1 MAKAMRVR
9 DRQVKAISIAIQAG
23 VPICVIGAPGTGKT
37 KTENAI
43 AAGLNRKNYTVIAG
57 LREPSDFAG
66 LPVIIN
72 GEVHMAAPQ
81 WAKDAARNK
90 GIVFF
95 DEITCTSPRTQAA
108 MLRVVNE
115 NVCGDQDMTG
125 VSFVLAGNP
134 ADQAAGGYD
143 LTGPMANRLC
153 WMTWETDHDSWCEG
167 MMSGFTMPALPRLPE
182 NWEDQ
187 IPQTRAWVSGF
198 IHSFPQKQ
206 LILPENEAGWGGPWP
221 SPRTWDMAS
230 RLMAA
235 CKAAGINGEVE
246 AELLAG
252 CVGHGLALEFITWL
266 RDMDMPDP
274 ESIIKNPES
283 FKIPNR
289 NDKTYTVLASVAA
302 CIVSKLT
309 TERWNAGWKVLKRA
323 AEQGT
328 VDIAAAAAR
337 QLASNRPKGAPAP
350 EEAAVFLPLFQ
361 AAGLLGGD

>member
-1 MAKAMRVR
+1 MAKTMRVR
-9 DRQVKAISIAIQAG
+9 DRQIKSICIALQAG
-23 VPICVIGAPGTGKT
+23 VPVCIIGPPGTGKT
-37 KTENAI
+37 KTINAI
-43 AAGLNRKNYTVIAG
+43 SKAMNRPCHTVIAG

-66 LPVIIN
+66 LPVIID
-72 GEVHMAAPQ
+72 GKLKMAAPE
-81 WAKDAARNK
+81 WAIQAHMEK

-95 DEITCTSPRTQAA
+95 DEITCTSPRTQAS

-115 NVCGDQDMTG
+115 NICGDQSMDG

-134 ADQAAGGYD
+134 ADQAAGGFD

-153 WMTWETDHDSWCEG
+153 WMQWEQDHDSWCEG
-167 MMSGFTMPALPRLPE
+167 MMSGFTMPALPKLPE

-187 IPQTRAWVSGF
+187 IPQARACVAGF
-198 IHSFPQKQ
+198 IHAFPQKQ
-206 LILPENEAGWGGPWP
+206 LMLPKDEAGWGGAWA
-221 SPRTWDMAS
+221 SPRTWDMSA

-252 CVGHGLALEFITWL
+252 CIGHGLALEFITWL

-274 ESIIKNPES
+274 EAILKNPKE

-289 NDKTYTVLASVAA
+289 SDKTYTVLASVAA
-302 CIVSKLT
+302 CVVAKLT
-309 TERWNAGWKVLKRA
+309 VERWNAGWKVLKAA

-350 EEAAVFLPLFQ
+350 DEAAIFLPLFQ
-361 AAGLLGGD
+361 AAGLLGGE